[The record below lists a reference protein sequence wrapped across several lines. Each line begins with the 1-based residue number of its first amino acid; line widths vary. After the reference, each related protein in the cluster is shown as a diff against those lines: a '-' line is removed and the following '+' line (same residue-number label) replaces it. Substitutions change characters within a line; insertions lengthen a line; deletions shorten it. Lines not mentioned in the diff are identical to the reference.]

1 MGPFDNS
8 AARHRRRYNT
18 SASGIF
24 ARVRRAAE
32 KGGFGIHSGPVYL
45 SLSRLSFQPSSTPC
59 DLTNTRLLRAPRTTL
74 RNIWWHFFGYR
85 GLRRNPSSTH
95 SIVPTA
101 SRSFI
106 LSPFLSCARAR
117 AFHAPIC
124 TQRCVSRETRVMY
137 SCTHTPS
144 PRVCTVYRSPRVHTK
159 TTVSAI
165 GLLCFLPLS
174 SLFLF
179 LPFYIYRIVL
189 SLSLSFDLTY
199 LEERRGAAFFVAFKK
214 THAAS
219 HRAERIAR
227 SDGIRYV
234 RLGRVSERACVP
246 PAVSSRDRS
255 ATVVPPPFR
264 PPSANGRR

>member
-18 SASGIF
+18 SASGIS

-32 KGGFGIHSGPVYL
+32 KGGFGIHSDPVYP
-45 SLSRLSFQPSSTPC
+45 SLSRLFFQPSSTPC

-106 LSPFLSCARAR
+106 LSLFLSCARAFPR
-117 AFHAPIC
+117 THMHTTTHFTRDSCNVFLHPHTVAP
-124 TQRCVSRETRVMY
+124 S
-137 SCTHTPS
+137 
-144 PRVCTVYRSPRVHTK
+144 VYR
-159 TTVSAI
+159 VSIPESTHEDDRERHRA
-165 GLLCFLPLS
+165 PLFPS
-174 SLFLF
+174 TF
-179 LPFYIYRIVL
+179 L
-189 SLSLSFDLTY
+189 SLSLSPFLYIPYRPLPLSFFRSHLSRRT
-199 LEERRGAAFFVAFKK
+199 ERRCLLCGVQENARRI
-214 THAAS
+214 AS
-219 HRAERIAR
+219 RGTHRAKR
-227 SDGIRYV
+227 RYTYI
-234 RLGRVSERACVP
+234 RLGRVSVRACVP
-246 PAVSSRDRS
+246 PAVGSRDRS